1 MRTCRCDFK
10 GRRHGERDGS
20 DLQQYESNQKERNDD
35 WITGGSC
42 RRGPPSYQLK
52 DSQKENDSLRE
63 SKKLRG
69 RSPKSQDGH
78 SDGQEEEARFNEV
91 AHGVAQNHDSHAA
104 PYLESVFQESAA
116 SEIISECELPLP
128 FEPYIPKP

>member
-1 MRTCRCDFK
+1 MI
-10 GRRHGERDGS
+10 RRPPRS
-20 DLQQYESNQKERNDD
+20 TLFPYTTLFRSRNDD

-42 RRGPPSYQLK
+42 RRAPPSYQLK
-52 DSQKENDSLRE
+52 DSQKKNDSLRE

-78 SDGQEEEARFNEV
+78 SDGQEEARFNEA
-91 AHGVAQNHDSHAA
+91 AHGVARNHDSHAA